1 MIGPL
6 VLTIPMLAI
15 LGYGVLEVKRS
26 RTVGVAISVLTI
38 AALAFLWAPGLAAT
52 IAAAVGLGNEN
63 DLVLVAWVGLVT
75 LISLNLH
82 LRLRRQTQMV
92 TALTRQMAIA
102 GRQTQQDVTGP
113 TVLRG

>member
-26 RTVGVAISVLTI
+26 RLVGIAISLLTI
-38 AALAFLWAPGLAAT
+38 AALAFLWAPGLAGI
-52 IAAAVGLGNEN
+52 IAAALGLGTDN

-75 LISLNLH
+75 LIILNLH

-102 GRQTQQDVTGP
+102 GRQAQSDVTGP

>member
-6 VLTIPMLAI
+6 VLTIPLIAI

-26 RTVGVAISVLTI
+26 RLVGIAISLLTI
-38 AALAFLWAPGLAAT
+38 AALTFLWAPGLAAT
-52 IAAAVGLGNEN
+52 IATALGLGSDNN
-63 DLVLVAWVGLVT
+63 LVLIAWVGLVT
-75 LISLNLH
+75 LILLNLH

-92 TALTRQMAIA
+92 TQLTRQMAIA
-102 GRQTQQDVTGP
+102 GRQAQSEATGP

>member
-15 LGYGVLEVKRS
+15 LGYGVLELRRS
-26 RTVGVAISVLTI
+26 RPVGTAISLLTL
-38 AALAFLWAPGLAAT
+38 AALAFLWSPGLAGT
-52 IAAAVGLGNEN
+52 IASALGLGNEN

-75 LISLNLH
+75 LIILNLH
-82 LRLRRQTQMV
+82 LRLRQQTQMV
-92 TALTRQMAIA
+92 SALTRQMAIS
-102 GRQTQQDVTGP
+102 GRQAQQDVTGP